1 MTRHHDVVDPDVE
14 LADPARRVEI
24 RPRRWDLLATI
35 ALGGVAGAEA
45 RYGVEEA
52 LPHGAGAF
60 PWSTVLINVSG
71 SLLIGVLMVL
81 LLELT
86 SPHRLLRPFLGVG
99 VLGGFTTYSTF
110 AVDARQMIA
119 AHEAGRALAYI
130 AVTLAGCMLAVLA
143 GTLGARVIGRAV
155 LRAGVRSREKGGRG

>member
-1 MTRHHDVVDPDVE
+1 MARHPGVVDPDVD
-14 LADPARRVEI
+14 LSDPAQRAET
-24 RPRRWDLLATI
+24 RPRQWDLLVAI
-35 ALGGVAGAEA
+35 AAGGVLGAEA
-45 RYGVEEA
+45 RYGVGEA
-52 LPHGAGAF
+52 LPHRAGQF

-71 SLLIGVLMVL
+71 CLLIGVLMVL

-110 AVDARQMIA
+110 AVDARQLIA

-130 AVTLAGCMLAVLA
+130 AVTLVGCMLAVLA
-143 GTLGARVIGRAV
+143 GTIAARVVGRAV
-155 LRAGVRSREKGGRG
+155 LQAGVRSREKGGRR